1 MLDEWLSQP
10 HGQQH
15 EDVQREELIEDVVQF
30 FLRPVA
36 SRSVEPV
43 CWHIDQYGALAK
55 YFLTELPKHEK
66 TMITIN

>member
-1 MLDEWLSQP
+1 MLDEWFSQP
-10 HGQQH
+10 H

-43 CWHIDQYGALAK
+43 CWHIDQYGALEK